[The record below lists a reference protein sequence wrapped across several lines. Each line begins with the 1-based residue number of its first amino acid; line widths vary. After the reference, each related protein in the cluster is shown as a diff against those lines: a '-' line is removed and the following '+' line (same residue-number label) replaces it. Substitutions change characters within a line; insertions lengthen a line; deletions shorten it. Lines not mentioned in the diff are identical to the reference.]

1 MDAESHVKDIF
12 DQMEIATTANG
23 AQLSNGVNGPTSKSL
38 NGDLAELK
46 VNQNR
51 LMNAIHEGC
60 RFGEAHRYGRYANVT
75 VREFG
80 LIMK

>member
-12 DQMEIATTANG
+12 DPMETATTANG
-23 AQLSNGVNGPTSKSL
+23 AQLSNGANGPTSKSL
-38 NGDLAELK
+38 GDLAELK

-60 RFGEAHRYGRYANVT
+60 RFGEAHRYGRYANT
-75 VREFG
+75 TTREFG